1 MNTDD
6 VSSWNFNVGIIMM
19 ASMYF
24 FVCLTKYFLLS
35 LHLSREG
42 LLSCTQADRHNMVMK
57 IQKGMRRKYMNTLS
71 RALLPLSRVYPN
83 TEV

>member
-24 FVCLTKYFLLS
+24 FVCLTKYFLLVTTPEARGSFVMHSS
-35 LHLSREG
+35 L
-42 LLSCTQADRHNMVMK
+42 HNMVMK
-57 IQKGMRRKYMNTLS
+57 IQKGNYMNTLS